1 MVSRCSCRHD
11 DHELYFDEPEEDAE
25 EDAEVDGEDPFKN
38 LDSYS
43 ELED

>member
-1 MVSRCSCRHD
+1 MD
-11 DHELYFDEPEEDAE
+11 DEDDDEPE

-38 LDSYS
+38 LDSDS

>member
-25 EDAEVDGEDPFKN
+25 VDGEDPFKN
-38 LDSYS
+38 LDSDS